1 MIIDK
6 YEAAG
11 NDFLIITSMEKYI
24 TLSKES
30 IVRLCD
36 RRKGIGADGVIIME
50 KSSTCDF
57 KMRFY
62 NNDGSGGM
70 FCGNGGRAIVD
81 MANRLNLPFKEEN
94 GNRYKFE
101 APDGI
106 HFGSVWNTKER
117 MSNVRISLNDVKDI
131 QTIDILENEDIEST
145 GYIID
150 TGCPHLVLFTTK
162 ELSSLDVYNLGRKWR
177 YDQRFAPNGINVDFV
192 SIETPEK
199 IRIRTY
205 ERGVEYETPSCG
217 TGVVASAIATHLKLK
232 NGNCQRNYFIET
244 SSDNFITYLRADEN
258 NFDNIEL
265 TGPTNYVFRVE
276 LPEHQI
282 F

>member
-24 TLSKES
+24 TLSKEC

-36 RRKGIGADGVIIME
+36 RRKGIGADGIIIME

-81 MANRLNLPFKEEN
+81 MANRLNLPVGE
-94 GNRYKFE
+94 GSGGRYKFE

-106 HFGSVWNTKER
+106 HYGSVWKTKDR
-117 MSNVRISLNDVKDI
+117 MSTVRVSLNDVKEVR
-131 QTIDILENEDIEST
+131 TIEIPQNEDIEST
-145 GYIID
+145 GYVID
-150 TGCPHLVLFTTK
+150 TGCPHLVLFSSK

-177 YDQRFAPNGINVDFV
+177 YDQQFAPNGINVDFV

-232 NGNCQRNYFIET
+232 NGECLKNYFIET
-244 SSDNFITYLRADEN
+244 SSDNFITYLNSVEN
-258 NFDNIEL
+258 RFENIEL

>member
-1 MIIDK
+1 M
-6 YEAAG
+6 
-11 NDFLIITSMEKYI
+11 
-24 TLSKES
+24 
-30 IVRLCD
+30 
-36 RRKGIGADGVIIME
+36 
-50 KSSTCDF
+50 
-57 KMRFY
+57 
-62 NNDGSGGM
+62 
-70 FCGNGGRAIVD
+70 
-81 MANRLNLPFKEEN
+81 
-94 GNRYKFE
+94 
-101 APDGI
+101 
-106 HFGSVWNTKER
+106 
-117 MSNVRISLNDVKDI
+117 
-131 QTIDILENEDIEST
+131 
-145 GYIID
+145 
-150 TGCPHLVLFTTK
+150 
-162 ELSSLDVYNLGRKWR
+162 DVYNLGRKWR